1 MTDLEITAIIDN
13 KICPMPNVGECLR
26 EKCAWWMDDV
36 KCCAITSLAWSQDV
50 MAGYAKEC
58 G

>member
-26 EKCAWWMDDV
+26 EKCAWWWGDEMER
-36 KCCAITSLAWSQDV
+36 CAILDIALSLDQIRV
-50 MAGYAKEC
+50 KVNEE
-58 G
+58 